1 MAFLFVLFIGEGKKS
16 NPPPDLFRLRDIC
29 CCHIAKGKKKSQC
42 LMEIL
47 HAEKNL
53 SLPLPISLAYLLS
66 TCLFFRTCATYC
78 GWQQQQLHYVVYRTY
93 VSPPYIEQTWV
104 RAAGRRHRE
113 EGIKANRLL
122 KGVEGGVGR
131 AAALPTSL
139 LINRITRYRTV
150 VGGRGASWSVWMEEE
165 LFPFAL
171 SSPCSPLLSRSF
183 PSQFVRSI
191 PSALPSRPDA
201 PNYI

>member
-1 MAFLFVLFIGEGKKS
+1 MQRKTFLSPFLYPSHICFQ
-16 NPPPDLFRLRDIC
+16 PDFL
-29 CCHIAKGKKKSQC
+29 
-42 LMEIL
+42 
-47 HAEKNL
+47 
-53 SLPLPISLAYLLS
+53 
-66 TCLFFRTCATYC
+66 FRTCATYC

-131 AAALPTSL
+131 AAALPPSL

-150 VGGRGASWSVWMEEE
+150 VGGRGASWSVGMEEE

-191 PSALPSRPDA
+191 PSSLPSRPDA
-201 PNYI
+201 PNYIYRELHPSQTEERDGCALLIITNYCRRR